1 MRVTRNIAAALAFT
15 CLSWLLPQPVA
26 ADLIVVNPTD
36 DDRGFDGMPVD
47 NDFGCCFFDP
57 GQATVTL
64 NAFFQE
70 AAGLEFDIS
79 GVPQGAVITAVT
91 LGLFFN
97 NTPAFGIGSGV
108 LHGYAGNGS
117 VEGADLGTNN
127 LLLSFL
133 VPTLGNQFAL
143 DLAVQTSFL
152 QGLVDAGELFAGFA
166 LRNETPGG
174 GVFSIYTIDW
184 GDPTVHPTLTVEF
197 QAVPEP
203 ASLMLFGM
211 GLVGIGLRL
220 RRRKVD

>member
-1 MRVTRNIAAALAFT
+1 MRVTRNIAAALALT

-47 NDFGCCFFDP
+47 NDFGCCF
-57 GQATVTL
+57 
-64 NAFFQE
+64 
-70 AAGLEFDIS
+70 
-79 GVPQGAVITAVT
+79 
-91 LGLFFN
+91 
-97 NTPAFGIGSGV
+97 
-108 LHGYAGNGS
+108 
-117 VEGADLGTNN
+117 
-127 LLLSFL
+127 

-143 DLAVQTSFL
+143 DVAVQTAFL

-174 GVFSIYTIDW
+174 GVFSIDTIDW

-197 QAVPEP
+197 EPVPEP
-203 ASLMLFGM
+203 ASLMLLGM
-211 GLVGIGLRL
+211 GLVGIGLGL